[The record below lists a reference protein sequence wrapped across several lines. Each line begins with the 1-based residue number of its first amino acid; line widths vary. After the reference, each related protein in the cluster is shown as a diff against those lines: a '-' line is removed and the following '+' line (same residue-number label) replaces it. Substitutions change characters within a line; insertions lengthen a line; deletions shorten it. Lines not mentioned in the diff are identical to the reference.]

1 MCDRGTFSTSDVIDA
16 TCQCCLCRLPGV
28 LCGFHYRLPCNLY
41 GFMIHRFC
49 ADVRK
54 EGMGVASDD
63 WQIASGKRAY
73 AWNLKMPHNRF
84 ESHAFRPLAVLWPV
98 AHLSFWDAV
107 TFQRLG
113 PCRTAHTGYAGTH
126 PPKGFRIAYVCSNTY
141 CNASINSPIVTSPFA
156 ASTPSSVITQ
166 SGMSASG

>member
-1 MCDRGTFSTSDVIDA
+1 MIVCHGCPYPLVF
-16 TCQCCLCRLPGV
+16 QCWLPCLPSV
-28 LCGFHYRLPCNLY
+28 LYWFHDRLPCNLC

-49 ADVRK
+49 ADVRRQK
-54 EGMGVASDD
+54 
-63 WQIASGKRAY
+63 GKGHQMTGSHSRQRAY
-73 AWNLKMPHNRF
+73 ARNLKMPHNRF